1 MNVFSRILVFL
12 SFFLLVN
19 TVDAQR
25 VLLVEKAGKFR
36 NYKYFVG
43 DDIILKTAPYNTKHE
58 GAIHEITDTSIL
70 LNFDDEVMIEDIQM
84 VLRQRWGLGLIAKI
98 TRIAGAGYF
107 VLDVVNR
114 SINSESP
121 IVTQNTAIISA
132 SMVAFSY
139 ALLPLQKRR
148 IKRGEKWRVKVLN
161 MSMDGDVPNPFQR

>member
-1 MNVFSRILVFL
+1 MNALSRILVFL

-19 TVDAQR
+19 TVYTQR

-58 GAIHEITDTSIL
+58 GVIHEVTDTSIL

-84 VLRQRWGLGLIAKI
+84 VLRPRWGLGLLARI

-107 VLDVVNR
+107 ALDVVNR
-114 SINSESP
+114 SINSEFP

-161 MSMDGDVPNPFQR
+161 MSMDDDVPNPFQR